1 MLQGQVPPPES
12 FESVTVFLCDIVQFT
27 NLSSESTAQQ
37 VIEMLNT
44 LYSMF
49 DERIDSY
56 NVYKV
61 SFLRWLSIALSA
73 FSYKTQTPCLQI
85 LQPV

>member
-1 MLQGQVPPPES
+1 MLQGDVPPPES
-12 FESVTVFLCDIVQFT
+12 FDSVTVFLSDIVQFT

-61 SFLRWLSIALSA
+61 LFLIDD
-73 FSYKTQTPCLQI
+73 
-85 LQPV
+85 

>member
-73 FSYKTQTPCLQI
+73 FSYF
-85 LQPV
+85 PVYRYYNRFD